1 MSHSSDYGEQ
11 IVHLVRR
18 IVRLSHLQSRRMVQR
33 FGLTGPQLM
42 CLQTLYRRG
51 EMTPTGLARAV
62 ELSPATVTGIIH
74 RLEVRGMVHRTQSQ
88 VDRRSSVLTLSEKA
102 RESFATLPPALAS
115 RFSERLH
122 GLSEFEQASLLNALR
137 TLVDLMVE
145 DPLPS
150 PELLPPAWAEET
162 PALEEDLEFPPEIDP
177 RLVPAENL
185 RMDEPPPHGRRHRRP
200 AADARKDTP

>member
-1 MSHSSDYGEQ
+1 MSQPGEYGEQ

-51 EMTPTGLARAV
+51 ETTPTSLARAV

-74 RLEVRGMVHRTQSQ
+74 RLEMRGMIRRTQSQ

-102 RESFATLPPALAS
+102 RGSFAALPPALES
-115 RFSERLH
+115 RFTERLQ

-145 DPLPS
+145 DRHTDES
-150 PELLPPAWAEET
+150 T
-162 PALEEDLEFPPEIDP
+162 PTDDGIGEVRPMPGRTSHESGIDTDDL
-177 RLVPAENL
+177 
-185 RMDEPPPHGRRHRRP
+185 
-200 AADARKDTP
+200 